1 MARKQK
7 LDVESSSYYKPEP
20 FPLELDEFS
29 IEAKTKSGLDVRI
42 ASQKD
47 VTIRRFDKVKNPNL
61 ILLLDFHGGK
71 VYMKKDDGSLWLF
84 AYNEKQMVWIRLY
97 DYIIEGLKAL
107 SILYDRDF
115 ISLIPK
121 NIWITRNVKKK
132 MMKLLKILENEGILK
147 EKSDPHRTSIEK
159 NVVLPNSIREKKSS
173 EKVFSG
179 G

>member
-97 DYIIEGLKAL
+97 DL
-107 SILYDRDF
+107 
-115 ISLIPK
+115 SLIH
-121 NIWITRNVKKK
+121 I
-132 MMKLLKILENEGILK
+132 
-147 EKSDPHRTSIEK
+147 
-159 NVVLPNSIREKKSS
+159 
-173 EKVFSG
+173 
-179 G
+179 